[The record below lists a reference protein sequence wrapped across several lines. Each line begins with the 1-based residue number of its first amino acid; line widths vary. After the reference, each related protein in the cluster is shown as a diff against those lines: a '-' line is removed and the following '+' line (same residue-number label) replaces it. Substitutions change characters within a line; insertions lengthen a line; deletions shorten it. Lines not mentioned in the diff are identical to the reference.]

1 MARKLLCV
9 WVMKIAF
16 SIVVVLLALLLQLNR
31 SAAAPRKTPAA
42 SVVLAG
48 SSEHWVAMAQADEPG
63 LLDVERAAMEHA
75 QLAEDPSRDWRKK
88 ARQSAALPTLS
99 LSVDTGYL
107 NRANFNVQDSI
118 SVTSSGVAIGPD
130 SNNINQYATNQT
142 MFTAKAVWS
151 LPDTLFHRQTLAIE
165 QQVRSRF
172 NDRAKVSERISSLY
186 YERLHLKSVLMA
198 TRKHPARY
206 PIDRVAL
213 MTALQKVT
221 GELNLMTGGWFGLQ
235 LKGGAS

>member
-9 WVMKIAF
+9 SDMKIASPIF
-16 SIVVVLLALLLQLNR
+16 VVLLSLLMQLNW
-31 SAAAPRKTPAA
+31 SVAALRKTPAA
-42 SVVLAG
+42 SVALAG
-48 SSEHWVAMAQADEPG
+48 SSEHWVAIAQADEPAI
-63 LLDVERAAMEHA
+63 LDVERAAMEHA
-75 QLAEDPSRDWRKK
+75 QLADDPSRDWRKK

-118 SVTSSGVAIGPD
+118 SVTTSGVTVGPD

-186 YERLHLKSVLMA
+186 YERLHLKSLLMA
-198 TRKHPARY
+198 TRKFPGRHRM
-206 PIDRVAL
+206 DRLAL